1 MTPQTPRR
9 ILVTSALPYA
19 NGPLHLGH
27 IIETIQ
33 TDIWVRAQKMFGCD
47 CRYLCADDTHGT
59 PIMLKAQQEGITPE
73 ELIARISA
81 SHQADFA
88 DFMIGFDI
96 FHSTH
101 SEENRRM
108 ASEIFLKLDARGL
121 ISRKTIKQAYDPE
134 KNMFLPDRFIK
145 GECPKCGAAD
155 QYGDNCEKCGATYSP
170 TELKNPRS
178 VLSGATPVERDS
190 EHYFFDLPQMESQL
204 KQWLSEDRVQPAIR
218 AKLQE
223 WFDSGLQAWDIS
235 RDAPY
240 FGFEIPGAPGKFFYV
255 WLDAPIGYIGA
266 FLKLAETTGLDFDTY
281 WGEHATSELIH
292 FIGKDIAYFHTL
304 FWPAM
309 LMGAGMRTPTA
320 VYAHGFLTLNGE
332 KMSKSRGTFIQARTY
347 LDYLDPQSLRYYF
360 AAKLSASIDD
370 IDLSLDDFR
379 QRVNSDLVGK
389 VVNIASR
396 CAGFI
401 QKQFD
406 NQLSPDLSDPSLNA
420 DLVAAAESIQNRYER
435 RETGQAMRE
444 IMALA
449 DLVNQY
455 IDEKKPWAMAKS
467 PETLADVQGVCTD
480 GLNAFR
486 ILMIY
491 LTPVLPAMS
500 AKAAQFLNL
509 PALRWEDIDHPL
521 VAHTLN
527 LFEPLMTRIE
537 QSATDALLAATQ
549 REAQAMRQAQ
559 QPIPIEKTATATT
572 TSTARDIE
580 PIAPE
585 ISIEQFAAVDLRI
598 AKIVHAEHVE
608 GAAKLLRLELDI
620 GGDKPR
626 QVFAGIKSAYAP
638 ERLIGRYTVMV
649 ANLKPRQMKFGLS
662 EGMVLAAGSGQG
674 ELFILS
680 PDEGATAGMRVK

>member
-1 MTPQTPRR
+1 MTRR

-33 TDIWVRAQKMFGCD
+33 TDIWVRAQKLFGNE
-47 CRYLCADDTHGT
+47 CRYVCADDAHGT

-88 DFMIGFDI
+88 DFQIGFDI

-108 ASEIFLKLDARGL
+108 SSDIFQRLEARGL
-121 ISRKTIKQAYDPE
+121 ITRRTIKQAYDPE

-145 GECPKCGAAD
+145 GTCPKCGAAD
-155 QYGDNCEKCGATYSP
+155 QYGDNCEHCGATYSP
-170 TELKNPRS
+170 TELKDPRS

-190 EHYFFDLPQMESQL
+190 EHYFFDLPQMETQI

-223 WFDSGLQAWDIS
+223 WFDSGLQPWDIS

-266 FLKLAETTGLDFDTY
+266 FLKMAESANLDFVDY
-281 WGEHATSELIH
+281 WGPESEVELYH

-309 LMGAGMRTPTA
+309 LMGAGLRTPTA
-320 VYAHGFLTLNGE
+320 VNAHGFLTLNGE
-332 KMSKSRGTFIQARTY
+332 KMSKSRGTFIQARTF
-347 LDYLDPQSLRYYF
+347 LNHLDPQALRYYF
-360 AAKLSASIDD
+360 AAKLSAGIDD

-379 QRVNSDLVGK
+379 LRVNADLVGK

-401 QKQFD
+401 HKQFD
-406 NQLSPDLSDPSLNA
+406 GQLAPQLADPTLQ
-420 DLVAAAESIQNRYER
+420 DYLVAASDSIRQRYER

-449 DLVNQY
+449 DFVNQY

-467 PETLADVQGVCTD
+467 PETQPAVQGVCTD

-486 ILMIY
+486 ILMTY

-500 AKAAQFLNL
+500 AQAARFLNL
-509 PALRWEDIDHPL
+509 RALNWSALDVPL
-521 VAHTLN
+521 VARPIHPY
-527 LFEPLMTRIE
+527 EALMTRVE
-537 QSATDALLAATQ
+537 QTATDALLAATKA
-549 REAQAMRQAQ
+549 EAAALASASGGQAKGA
-559 QPIPIEKTATATT
+559 PDAAPGDAAKPAPTI
-572 TSTARDIE
+572 D
-580 PIAPE
+580 PIAEE
-585 ISIEQFAAVDLRI
+585 IGIEQFAAVDLRI
-598 AKIVHAEHVE
+598 ARIVSAEHVE
-608 GAAKLLRLELDI
+608 GADKLLRLQLDI
-620 GGDKPR
+620 GGGQTR

-638 ERLIGRYTVMV
+638 EDLVGRHTVMV
-649 ANLKPRQMKFGLS
+649 ANLKPRKMKFGMS
-662 EGMVLAAGSGQG
+662 EGMVLAAGPGG
-674 ELFILS
+674 KDLFILN
-680 PDEGATAGMRVK
+680 PDEGAQPGMRVK

>member
-1 MTPQTPRR
+1 MTLQASRR

-33 TDIWVRAQKMFGCD
+33 TDIWVRAQKLFGND

-73 ELIARISA
+73 ELITRVGN
-81 SHQADFA
+81 SHKADFA

-108 ASEIFLKLDARGL
+108 ASEIFKRLDARGL

-134 KNMFLPDRFIK
+134 KEMFLPDRFIK

-190 EHYFFDLPQMESQL
+190 EHYFFDLPKMADQL

-266 FLKLAETTGLDFDTY
+266 FLKLAESTGLDFDEY
-281 WGEHATSELIH
+281 WGEHAQTELIH

-304 FWPAM
+304 FWPAT
-309 LMGAGMRTPTA
+309 LMGAGLRTPTA

-347 LDYLDPQSLRYYF
+347 LNHLDPQALRYYF
-360 AAKLSASIDD
+360 AAKLSSGIDD

-379 QRVNSDLVGK
+379 LRVNSDLVGK

-401 QKQFD
+401 HKQF
-406 NQLSPDLSDPSLNA
+406 NSELSAELPHRVLHEQ
-420 DLVAAAESIQNRYER
+420 LVAAAESIKTRYER

-467 PETLADVQGVCTD
+467 PATLAAVQGVCTD

-486 ILMIY
+486 ILMTY

-500 AKAAQFLNL
+500 AKAAHFLNL
-509 PALRWEDIDHPL
+509 PELRWSDLTHPL
-521 VAHTLN
+521 IGQKINA
-527 LFEPLMTRIE
+527 FEPLMTRVE
-537 QSATDALLAATQ
+537 QTATDALLKASQ
-549 REAQAMRQAQ
+549 EEAQAMSQSN
-559 QPIPIEKTATATT
+559 TT
-572 TSTARDIE
+572 VIAKAEDARTDIE
-580 PIAPE
+580 PLAEE
-585 ISIEQFAAVDLRI
+585 ITIDQFSAVDLRV
-598 AKIVHAEHVE
+598 ARIVNAEHVE
-608 GAAKLLRLELDI
+608 GAAKLLRLTLDI
-620 GGDKPR
+620 GEEKTR
-626 QVFAGIKSAYAP
+626 QVFAGIKSAYDPATLVD
-638 ERLIGRYTVMV
+638 RHTVMV

-662 EGMVLAAGSGQG
+662 EGMVLAAGDGKG
-674 ELFILS
+674 GLFILS
-680 PDEGATAGMRVK
+680 PDEGATPGMRVK

>member
-1 MTPQTPRR
+1 MTTPAPRR

-33 TDIWVRAQKMFGCD
+33 TDIWVRAQKLFGHD

-59 PIMLKAQQEGITPE
+59 PIMLKAQQEGMTPE
-73 ELIARISA
+73 ALIERIGQ
-81 SHQADFA
+81 SHRADFA
-88 DFMIGFDI
+88 DFLIGFDV

-108 ASEIFLKLDARGL
+108 SAEIFERLDAAGL
-121 ISRKTIKQAYDPE
+121 ISRQTIQQAYDPE
-134 KNMFLPDRFIK
+134 KQMFLPDRFIK
-145 GECPKCGAAD
+145 GECPKCGATD
-155 QYGDNCEKCGATYSP
+155 QYGDNCEKCGATYRP

-190 EHYFFDLPQMESQL
+190 EHYFFNLPAMGEAL
-204 KQWLSEDRVQPAIR
+204 KTWLDQDRVQPAIR

-223 WFDSGLQAWDIS
+223 WFDGGLQAWDIS

-266 FLKLAETTGLDFDTY
+266 FLKLAESTGLDFDEF
-281 WGEHATSELIH
+281 WGKNARTELYH

-309 LMGAGMRTPTA
+309 LMGAGLRTPTA
-320 VYAHGFLTLNGE
+320 VFAHGFLTLNGE
-332 KMSKSRGTFIQARTY
+332 KMSKSRGTFIQARTF
-347 LDYLDPQSLRYYF
+347 LNHLNPEALRYYF
-360 AAKLSASIDD
+360 AAKLGSGIDD

-379 QRVNSDLVGK
+379 QRVNADLVGK

-401 QKQFD
+401 HKQFSS
-406 NQLSPDLSDPSLNA
+406 QLAPTLANPALHA
-420 DLVAAAESIQNRYER
+420 QLVAGGERIRQRYET

-449 DLVNQY
+449 DLTNQY
-455 IDEKKPWAMAKS
+455 IDEQKPWALAKS
-467 PETLADVQGVCTD
+467 PDTLPAVQGICTD

-486 ILMIY
+486 ILMTY
-491 LTPVLPAMS
+491 LSPVLPAMS
-500 AKAAQFLNL
+500 RAAAEFLQLNE
-509 PALRWEDIDHPL
+509 LRWTALDTPL
-521 VAHTLN
+521 VAQQIAPYH
-527 LFEPLMTRIE
+527 PLMTRIE
-537 QSATDALLAATQ
+537 QSATDALLKAAAEEAAMTTANSASNQTPSAATS
-549 REAQAMRQAQ
+549 
-559 QPIPIEKTATATT
+559 QPIDPVAPQIEIDAF
-572 TSTARDIE
+572 S
-580 PIAPE
+580 
-585 ISIEQFAAVDLRI
+585 AVDLRV
-598 AKIVHAEHVE
+598 AKIVQAEQVE
-608 GAAKLLRLELDI
+608 GAAKLLRLMLDI
-620 GGDKPR
+620 GEDKPR
-626 QVFAGIKSAYAP
+626 QVFAGIKSAYDPAALVG
-638 ERLIGRYTVMV
+638 RLTVMV

-662 EGMVLAAGSGQG
+662 EGMVLAAGG
-674 ELFILS
+674 EGGLYILS
-680 PDEGATAGMRVK
+680 PDDGAKPGMRVK

>member
-1 MTPQTPRR
+1 MTSPAPRR

-33 TDIWVRAQKMFGCD
+33 TDIWVRAQKLFGHE

-73 ELIARISA
+73 ALIARVA
-81 SHQADFA
+81 QSHQADFA

-108 ASEIFLKLDARGL
+108 SAEIFQRLDAAGL
-121 ISRKTIKQAYDPE
+121 ISRKTIQQAYDPE
-134 KNMFLPDRFIK
+134 KQMFLPDRFIK

-155 QYGDNCEKCGATYSP
+155 QYGDNCEKCGATYAP
-170 TELKNPRS
+170 TDLKNPRS

-190 EHYFFDLPQMESQL
+190 EHYFFNLPPMESAL
-204 KQWLSEDRVQPAIR
+204 KAWLDQDRVQPAIR

-266 FLKLAETTGLDFDTY
+266 FLKLAESAGLNFEDY
-281 WGEHATSELIH
+281 WGKDANTELYH

-309 LMGAGMRTPTA
+309 LMGAGLRTPTA
-320 VYAHGFLTLNGE
+320 VFAHGFLTLNGE
-332 KMSKSRGTFIQARTY
+332 KMSKSRGTFIQARTF
-347 LDYLDPQSLRYYF
+347 LNHLNPEALRYYF
-360 AAKLSASIDD
+360 AAKLSNGIDD

-379 QRVNSDLVGK
+379 MRVNADLVGK

-401 QKQFD
+401 HKQF
-406 NQLSPDLSDPSLNA
+406 NSQLASTLSDTSLHER
-420 DLVAAAESIQNRYER
+420 LVAGAERIRQRYEA
-435 RETGQAMRE
+435 RETAQAMRE

-449 DLVNQY
+449 DLTNQY
-455 IDEKKPWAMAKS
+455 IDEHKPWALAKS
-467 PETLADVQGVCTD
+467 ADTLPAVQGICTD

-486 ILMIY
+486 ILMTY
-491 LTPVLPAMS
+491 LSPVLPTMS
-500 AKAAQFLNL
+500 RAAADFLKL
-509 PALRWEDIDHPL
+509 DALRWDALDAPL
-521 VAHTLN
+521 VAQPIAPYHA
-527 LFEPLMTRIE
+527 LMTRIE
-537 QSATDALLAATQ
+537 QSATDALLTAAAEEAAAMNPPSTPTQ
-549 REAQAMRQAQ
+549 A
-559 QPIPIEKTATATT
+559 PL
-572 TSTARDIE
+572 SIE
-580 PIAPE
+580 PIAPQIE
-585 ISIEQFAAVDLRI
+585 IDAFSAIDLRV
-598 AKIVHAEHVE
+598 AKIVQAEQVE
-608 GAAKLLRLELDI
+608 GAAKLLRLVLDI
-620 GGDKPR
+620 GEEKPR
-626 QVFAGIKSAYAP
+626 QVFAGIKSAYDPDA
-638 ERLIGRYTVMV
+638 LVGRHTVMV

-662 EGMVLAAGSGQG
+662 EGMVLAAGGDG
-674 ELFILS
+674 GLYILS
-680 PDEGATAGMRVK
+680 PDDGAKPGMRVK

>member
-1 MTPQTPRR
+1 MTHQSPRR

-27 IIETIQ
+27 ILETIQ
-33 TDIWVRAQKMFGCD
+33 ADIWVRAQKMFGHD

-59 PIMLKAQQEGITPE
+59 PIMLKAQQMGITPE
-73 ELIARISA
+73 ALIAEVSA

-108 ASEIFLKLDARGL
+108 ASDVFLKLDAHGL
-121 ISRKTIKQAYDPE
+121 ILRKTIKQAYDPE
-134 KNMFLPDRFIK
+134 KEMFLPDRFIK
-145 GECPKCGAAD
+145 GECPKCGALD

-178 VLSGATPVERDS
+178 VLSGATPIERDS

-204 KQWLSEDRVQPAIR
+204 KHWLSEDRVQPAIR

-266 FLKLAETTGLDFDTY
+266 FLKLAETTNLNFADY
-281 WGEHATSELIH
+281 WGAQAQTELYH

-309 LMGAGMRTPTA
+309 LMGADMRTPTA
-320 VYAHGFLTLNGE
+320 VFTHGFLTLNGE

-347 LDYLDPQSLRYYF
+347 LNHLDPQALRYYF

-370 IDLSLDDFR
+370 IDLSLDDLR
-379 QRVNSDLVGK
+379 ARVNSDLVGK
-389 VVNIASR
+389 VINIASR

-401 QKQFD
+401 QKQF
-406 NQLSPDLSDPSLNA
+406 NHQLSAELNA
-420 DLVAAAESIQNRYER
+420 PHLHDQLITAGESIKNRYER
-435 RETGQAMRE
+435 RETAQAMRE

-455 IDEKKPWAMAKS
+455 IDEKKPWTMAKT
-467 PETLADVQGVCTD
+467 PETLPSVQAVCTD

-486 ILMIY
+486 ILMTY
-491 LTPVLPAMS
+491 LTPVLPEMG

-509 PALRWEDIDHPL
+509 PALQWNAISTPL
-521 VAHTLN
+521 VAHTIHS
-527 LFEPLMTRIE
+527 FEPLMTRIE
-537 QSATDALLAATQ
+537 QTATDALLAATHQ
-549 REAQAMRQAQ
+549 EAQALMQTTNTSPAEPTQAAM
-559 QPIPIEKTATATT
+559 EA
-572 TSTARDIE
+572 
-580 PIAPE
+580 IAPE
-585 ISIEQFAAVDLRI
+585 IGLDAFTAVDLRI
-598 AKIVHAEHVE
+598 ARIVNAEHVD
-608 GAAKLLRLELDI
+608 GAAKLLKLTLDI
-620 GGDKPR
+620 GEAAPR
-626 QVFAGIKSAYAP
+626 QVFAGIKSAYDPAT
-638 ERLIGRYTVMV
+638 LIGRHTVMV

-662 EGMVLAAGSGQG
+662 EGMVLAASNGDGG
-674 ELFILS
+674 LFILS
-680 PDEGATAGMRVK
+680 PDAGAVAGMRVK

>member
-1 MTPQTPRR
+1 MTLQAPRR

-33 TDIWVRAQKMFGCD
+33 TDIWVRAQKLFGNE

-73 ELIARISA
+73 ELITRIGN
-81 SHQADFA
+81 SHKADFA

-108 ASEIFLKLDARGL
+108 ASEIFKRLDARGL

-134 KNMFLPDRFIK
+134 KQMFLPDRFIK

-170 TELKNPRS
+170 TDLKNPRS

-190 EHYFFDLPQMESQL
+190 EHFFFDLPKMEDQL

-235 RDAPY
+235 RVAPY

-266 FLKLAETTGLDFDTY
+266 FLKLAESTGLDFDEY
-281 WGEHATSELIH
+281 WGENAQTELIH

-309 LMGAGMRTPTA
+309 LMGAGLRTPTA

-347 LDYLDPQSLRYYF
+347 LDHLDPQALRYYF
-360 AAKLSASIDD
+360 AAKLSGSIDD

-379 QRVNSDLVGK
+379 VRVNSDLVGK

-401 QKQFD
+401 HKQF
-406 NQLSPDLSDPSLNA
+406 NSELSAELAHSVLHEQ
-420 DLVAAAESIQNRYER
+420 LVAAAESIKTRYER

-455 IDEKKPWAMAKS
+455 IDEQKPWAMAKS
-467 PETLADVQGVCTD
+467 PDSLAAVQGVCTD

-486 ILMIY
+486 ILMTY

-509 PALRWEDIDHPL
+509 PEFRWTDLARPMVEHKIN
-521 VAHTLN
+521 A
-527 LFEPLMTRIE
+527 FEPLMTRIE
-537 QSATDALLAATQ
+537 QTATDALLKATQ
-549 REAQAMRQAQ
+549 EEAQAMNQAN
-559 QPIPIEKTATATT
+559 PAPTLEEKTPGAE
-572 TSTARDIE
+572 IE
-580 PIAPE
+580 PIAEE
-585 ISIEQFAAVDLRI
+585 ITIDQFTAVDLRV
-598 AKIVHAEHVE
+598 ARIVNAEHVE
-608 GAAKLLRLELDI
+608 GAAKLLRLTLDI
-620 GGDKPR
+620 GEGKTR
-626 QVFAGIKSAYAP
+626 QVFAGIKSAYDPAT
-638 ERLIGRYTVMV
+638 LVGRHTVMV

-662 EGMVLAAGSGQG
+662 EGMVLAAGDGKG
-674 ELFILS
+674 GLFILS

>member
-1 MTPQTPRR
+1 MTHQSPRR

-33 TDIWVRAQKMFGCD
+33 TDIWVRAQKMFGHD

-59 PIMLKAQQEGITPE
+59 PIMLKAQQMGITPE
-73 ELIARISA
+73 ALIAEVSA

-101 SEENRRM
+101 SAENRRM
-108 ASEIFLKLDARGL
+108 ASEVFLKLDARGL

-134 KNMFLPDRFIK
+134 KEMFLPDRFIK
-145 GECPKCGAAD
+145 GECPKCGALD

-190 EHYFFDLPQMESQL
+190 EHYFFDLPQMEGQL
-204 KQWLSEDRVQPAIR
+204 KRWLSEDRVQPAIR

-240 FGFEIPGAPGKFFYV
+240 FGFEIPGVPGKFFYV

-266 FLKLAETTGLDFDTY
+266 FLKLAESTNLNFADY
-281 WGEHATSELIH
+281 WGEHAETELYH

-320 VYAHGFLTLNGE
+320 VFTHGFLTLNGE

-347 LDYLDPQSLRYYF
+347 LNHLDPQALRYYF

-401 QKQFD
+401 QKQF
-406 NQLSPDLSDPSLNA
+406 NHQLSDTLSNPHLNA
-420 DLVAAAESIQNRYER
+420 QLIAAGDSIKNRYER

-455 IDEKKPWAMAKS
+455 IDEKKPWTMAKT
-467 PETLADVQGVCTD
+467 PETLPDVQGVCTD

-486 ILMIY
+486 ILMTY
-491 LTPVLPAMS
+491 LTPVLPEMS

-509 PALRWEDIDHPL
+509 PALRWEAIAAPL
-521 VAHTLN
+521 VAHTIN
-527 LFEPLMTRIE
+527 PFEPLMTRIE
-537 QSATDALLAATQ
+537 QTATDALLAATHQ
-549 REAQAMRQAQ
+549 EAQALMQAIT
-559 QPIPIEKTATATT
+559 PPSAEPKKVP
-572 TSTARDIE
+572 IE

-585 ISIEQFAAVDLRI
+585 IGIDAFTAIDLRI
-598 AKIVHAEHVE
+598 ARIVHAEHVE
-608 GAAKLLRLELDI
+608 GAAKLLKLTLDI
-620 GGDKPR
+620 GEENPR
-626 QVFAGIKSAYAP
+626 QVFAGIKSAYDPAT
-638 ERLIGRYTVMV
+638 LIGRHTVMV

-662 EGMVLAAGSGQG
+662 EGMVLAASQG
-674 ELFILS
+674 DGGLFILS
-680 PDEGATAGMRVK
+680 PDAGAAPGMRVK

>member
-1 MTPQTPRR
+1 MTRR

-33 TDIWVRAQKMFGCD
+33 TDIWVRAQKLFGNE
-47 CRYLCADDTHGT
+47 CRYVCADDAHGT

-88 DFMIGFDI
+88 DFQIGFDI

-108 ASEIFLKLDARGL
+108 SSDIFQRLEARGL
-121 ISRKTIKQAYDPE
+121 ITRRTIKQAYDPE

-145 GECPKCGAAD
+145 GTCPKCGAAD
-155 QYGDNCEKCGATYSP
+155 QYGDNCEHCGATYSP
-170 TELKNPRS
+170 TELKDPRS

-190 EHYFFDLPQMESQL
+190 EHYFFDLPQMETQI

-223 WFDSGLQAWDIS
+223 WFDCGLQPWDIS

-266 FLKLAETTGLDFDTY
+266 FLKMAESANLDFVDY
-281 WGEHATSELIH
+281 WGPESEVELYH

-309 LMGAGMRTPTA
+309 LMGAGLRTPTA
-320 VYAHGFLTLNGE
+320 VNAHGFLTLNGE
-332 KMSKSRGTFIQARTY
+332 KMSKSRGTFIQARTF
-347 LDYLDPQSLRYYF
+347 LNHLDPQALRYYF
-360 AAKLSASIDD
+360 AAKLSAGIDD

-379 QRVNSDLVGK
+379 LRVNADLVGK

-401 QKQFD
+401 HKQFD
-406 NQLSPDLSDPSLNA
+406 GQLAPQLADPTLQ
-420 DLVAAAESIQNRYER
+420 DYLVAASDSIRQRYER

-449 DLVNQY
+449 DFVNQY

-467 PETLADVQGVCTD
+467 PETQPAVQGVCTD

-486 ILMIY
+486 ILMTY

-500 AKAAQFLNL
+500 AQAARFLNL
-509 PALRWEDIDHPL
+509 RALNWSALDVPL
-521 VAHTLN
+521 VARPIHPY
-527 LFEPLMTRIE
+527 EALMTRVE
-537 QSATDALLAATQ
+537 QTATDALLAATKA
-549 REAQAMRQAQ
+549 EAAALASASGGQAKGA
-559 QPIPIEKTATATT
+559 PDAAAGDAAKPATT
-572 TSTARDIE
+572 ID
-580 PIAPE
+580 PIAEE
-585 ISIEQFAAVDLRI
+585 IGIEQFAAVDLRI
-598 AKIVHAEHVE
+598 ARIVSAEHVE
-608 GAAKLLRLELDI
+608 GADKLLRLQLDI
-620 GGDKPR
+620 GGGQTR

-638 ERLIGRYTVMV
+638 EDLVGRHTVMV
-649 ANLKPRQMKFGLS
+649 ANLKPRKMKFGMS
-662 EGMVLAAGSGQG
+662 EGMVLAAGPGG
-674 ELFILS
+674 KDLFILN
-680 PDEGATAGMRVK
+680 PDEGAQPGMRVK

>member
-1 MTPQTPRR
+1 MTRR

-33 TDIWVRAQKMFGCD
+33 TDIWVRAQKLFGHD
-47 CRYLCADDTHGT
+47 CRYLCADDAHGT
-59 PIMLKAQQEGITPE
+59 PIMLKAQQEGVTPE
-73 ELIARISA
+73 ALIARISA

-88 DFMIGFDI
+88 DFQIGFDV

-101 SEENRRM
+101 SAENRQM
-108 ASEIFLKLDARGL
+108 SGEIFKRLDARGL
-121 ISRKTIKQAYDPE
+121 ITRKTIKQAYDPE
-134 KNMFLPDRFIK
+134 KKMFLPDRFIK
-145 GECPKCGAAD
+145 GECPRCGTPD
-155 QYGDNCEKCGATYSP
+155 QYGDNCEHCGATYSP
-170 TELKNPRS
+170 TDLKNPRS
-178 VLSGATPVERDS
+178 VLSGATPIERDS
-190 EHYFFDLPQMESQL
+190 EHFFFDLPQMEGPV
-204 KQWLSEDRVQPAIR
+204 KQWLSEERVQPAIR

-223 WFDSGLQAWDIS
+223 WFDSGLQPWDIS

-266 FLKLAETTGLDFDTY
+266 FLKLAESTGLSFDAY
-281 WGEHATSELIH
+281 WGEHAETELIH

-309 LMGAGMRTPTA
+309 LMGAGLRTPTA
-320 VYAHGFLTLNGE
+320 VHAHGFLTLNGE
-332 KMSKSRGTFIQARTY
+332 KMSKSRGTFIQARTF
-347 LDYLDPQSLRYYF
+347 LNHLDPQALRYYF
-360 AAKLSASIDD
+360 AAKLSAGIDD

-379 QRVNSDLVGK
+379 QRVNADLVGK

-401 QKQFD
+401 HKQFGS
-406 NQLSPDLSDPSLNA
+406 QLAPALAEPALHEQ
-420 DLVAAAESIQNRYER
+420 LIAAAGAIQQRYDR

-449 DLVNQY
+449 DIVNQY

-467 PETLADVQGVCTD
+467 PDTQPAVQGVCTD

-486 ILMIY
+486 ILMTY
-491 LTPVLPAMS
+491 LSPVLPAM
-500 AKAAQFLNL
+500 AAQAAHFLNL
-509 PALRWEDIDHPL
+509 PALTWMALDTPLTGQRIHPY
-521 VAHTLN
+521 
-527 LFEPLMTRIE
+527 EPLMTRVE
-537 QSATDALLAATQ
+537 QAATDALLSASKA
-549 REAQAMRQAQ
+549 EADALAAQASKNDARG
-559 QPIPIEKTATATT
+559 
-572 TSTARDIE
+572 TSSPAAPE
-580 PIAPE
+580 LAVEAIAPE
-585 ISIEQFAAVDLRI
+585 ISIDQFAAVDLRVARI
-598 AKIVHAEHVE
+598 AKAELVE

-620 GGDKPR
+620 GGGVTR

-638 ERLIGRYTVMV
+638 ENLVGRHTVMV
-649 ANLKPRQMKFGLS
+649 ANLKPRQMKFGVS
-662 EGMVLAAGSGQG
+662 EGMVLAAGSGNG

-680 PDEGATAGMRVK
+680 PDAGAAPGMRIK